1 MESLSI
7 KDPQKLSI
15 KGNTNEGYGNSG
27 AGKIINRFYMR
38 RKWQTCWPEKMGS
51 FEKSQLAIQFWN
63 TKF

>member
-38 RKWQTCWPEKMGS
+38 RK
-51 FEKSQLAIQFWN
+51 
-63 TKF
+63 

>member
-15 KGNTNEGYGNSG
+15 KGNTNEGYGNSS

-38 RKWQTCWPEKMGS
+38 RMTDLLTGKNDG
-51 FEKSQLAIQFWN
+51 IV
-63 TKF
+63 